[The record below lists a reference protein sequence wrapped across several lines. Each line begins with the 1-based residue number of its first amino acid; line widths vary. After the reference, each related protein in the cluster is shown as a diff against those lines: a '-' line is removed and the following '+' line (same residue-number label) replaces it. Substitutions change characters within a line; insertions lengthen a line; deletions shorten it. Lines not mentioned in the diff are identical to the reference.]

1 MRHSTLTVSLTSSF
15 DTEANDIA
23 QETVTIPILQNV
35 KMIEEDE
42 ELVAYRDSP
51 ASQPDAETK
60 RAKPFWRRLYQ
71 PKKKAKR

>member
-1 MRHSTLTVSLTSSF
+1 MRHSTLTVSLTSST
-15 DTEANDIA
+15 DTKANDIA